1 MAWNNIFVLLKRF
14 VETSLVVQWLRL
26 WASTAR
32 VQSLVR
38 EVPHATW
45 SESCSVVSDSLWP
58 HGLYPARLLCP
69 WNSPGHYPWVGSCSL
84 FHGIFPTQESN
95 PGLPHCRWILSR
107 LSHQGSPHMLCGVA
121 KKKKKNQKNK
131 FISLKFWKP
140 EIWTKS
146 SGAKVKMLAW
156 LDPSG
161 GSREN
166 PFFLEDAYVWL
177 AAVLLQPLCFGCH
190 IAFFS
195 FGSSLPSHG
204 DSYDYIGL
212 TLDNSG

>member
-1 MAWNNIFVLLKRF
+1 MVKTL
-14 VETSLVVQWLRL
+14 SLHCKGSIPPCEVKV
-26 WASTAR
+26 A
-32 VQSLVR
+32 QSCLTLCDPMDCTLPGSSVHGILQAIILEWVAVHFSR
-38 EVPHATW
+38 ISSEPRDQTQVSRIQADSFP
-45 SESCSVVSDSLWP
+45 SESPGKPP
-58 HGLYPARLLCP
+58 HTT
-69 WNSPGHYPWVGSCSL
+69 W
-84 FHGIFPTQESN
+84 
-95 PGLPHCRWILSR
+95 
-107 LSHQGSPHMLCGVA
+107 CGQ
-121 KKKKKNQKNK
+121 KKNQKNK

-161 GSREN
+161 GSKEN

-177 AAVLLQPLCFGCH
+177 AAVLLQPLCFCCH

-195 FGSSLPSHG
+195 FGSSLPSYG

>member
-1 MAWNNIFVLLKRF
+1 MP
-14 VETSLVVQWLRL
+14 
-26 WASTAR
+26 
-32 VQSLVR
+32 R
-38 EVPHATW
+38 EVKVAQ
-45 SESCSVVSDSLWP
+45 SCLTLCDPMDCTLPGSSV
-58 HGLYPARLLCP
+58 
-69 WNSPGHYPWVGSCSL
+69 
-84 FHGIFPTQESN
+84 HGILQAIILEWVAVHFSMGSSQPKNQTQVSRIAGGFFPVWATREA
-95 PGLPHCRWILSR
+95 PTCYVVWP
-107 LSHQGSPHMLCGVA
+107 